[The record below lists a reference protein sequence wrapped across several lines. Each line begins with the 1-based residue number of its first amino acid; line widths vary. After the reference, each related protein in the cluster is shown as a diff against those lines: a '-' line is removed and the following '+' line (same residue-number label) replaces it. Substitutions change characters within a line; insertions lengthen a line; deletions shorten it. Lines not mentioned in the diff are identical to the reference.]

1 MRPLRRPHDPH
12 RQLLHV
18 PRLRHQHRLL
28 VVRPRDWRAEGPR
41 KRALL
46 SPGGQSDGI
55 RRPKSVAVEPKRCQD
70 AGMPSCGAC
79 GQDNPEIARFCL
91 ACGAPL
97 AAEEPHREERRIVSV
112 VFVDLVG
119 FTSRSEQ
126 LDPEDVRAI
135 LTPYHG
141 TLRDE
146 LESFG
151 GVVEKFVGD
160 AVMAVFGAP
169 TAHGDD
175 PERAVRAALAI
186 REAVTALNARQ
197 PELELRIRG
206 AVNTGEAVVTLSARP
221 GLGEA
226 MVAGDVVN
234 TASRLQQHAPVGEV
248 VVGEET
254 YRATRAAIEY
264 EPVEAVT
271 AKGKSAPIAAWRA
284 VAASSAAGARDLSSS
299 PFVGRE
305 REIGL
310 LDATWERVERER
322 HPHLIT
328 VLGTPGVGKSRL
340 TAEFTERVRS
350 RGGRVVR
357 GRCLPY
363 RERSAYGALAQQV
376 KELAGIF
383 DSDDV
388 DVAVGKLRSLVE
400 RLVGKE
406 EAEVVAGH
414 IAILL
419 GFETKATTP
428 DRDSL
433 FQSVRVFVEAGAR
446 DEATAFIF
454 EDIHWADP
462 ALLDLIELLATRLH
476 DLPELLDARP
486 AWGGGLVAYN
496 ALPLEPLG
504 GSDAAQLALHLLGAD
519 TKAAQVA
526 EAGEGNPLFIEQL
539 AAVLQEGGEEA
550 ESLPTTVRGLVAA
563 RLDALP
569 VEERDVILDASIAG
583 RIFWRGAIERIARD
597 PDCLAEA
604 LAALERRDLIHRD
617 TVSRIEGDEQWSFKH
632 VLIRDVAYDLQ
643 PRARRREGH
652 RHIAEFIEAST
663 PEVGEAGAALAR
675 HWRGAGELDHAV
687 QHFVAAA
694 EEAERGWA
702 KQYAVTLYKEALDMT
717 PADDVERLRFL
728 RKRLA
733 VAQMALFH

>member
-1 MRPLRRPHDPH
+1 M
-12 RQLLHV
+12 
-18 PRLRHQHRLL
+18 PRC
-28 VVRPRDWRAEGPR
+28 A
-41 KRALL
+41 
-46 SPGGQSDGI
+46 
-55 RRPKSVAVEPKRCQD
+55 
-70 AGMPSCGAC
+70 AC

-97 AAEEPHREERRIVSV
+97 TAEPPQREERRIVSV

-141 TLRDE
+141 TVRDE

-175 PERAVRAALAI
+175 PERAVRAALSV
-186 REAVTALNARQ
+186 RDAVEALNAEQ

-221 GLGEA
+221 ALGEA

-234 TASRLQQHAPVGEV
+234 TASRLQQHAPVGEI

-264 EPVEAVT
+264 EPLEAVM
-271 AKGKSAPIAAWRA
+271 AKGKTEPIEAWRA
-284 VAASSAAGARDLSSS
+284 IAAASATGERFLSST
-299 PFVGRE
+299 PFVGRS
-305 REIGL
+305 REFDL

-328 VLGTPGVGKSRL
+328 VLGSPGVGKSRL
-340 TAEFTERVRS
+340 TAEFTQHIS
-350 RGGRVVR
+350 ARGGRVVR

-363 RERSAYGALAQQV
+363 RERSAYGPFAMQV
-376 KELAGIF
+376 KDLAGIY
-383 DSDDV
+383 DSDDLE
-388 DVAVGKLRSLVE
+388 VATGKLRTLVE

-406 EAEVVAGH
+406 EAETVAGH

-433 FQSVRVFVEAGAR
+433 FHSVRVFVEAGAR
-446 DEATAFIF
+446 DEATAFVF

-476 DLPELLDARP
+476 DLPVLLLTLARPELLDMRP
-486 AWGGGLVAYN
+486 GWGGGMLAYN
-496 ALPLEPLG
+496 ALPLEPLE
-504 GSDAAQLALHLLGAD
+504 GSDAAELALHLLGAD
-519 TKAAQVA
+519 TKAAEVA
-526 EAGEGNPLFIEQL
+526 RAGEGNPLFIEQL
-539 AAVLQEGGEEA
+539 AAVLQESGEQA
-550 ESLPTTVRGLVAA
+550 DRLPTTIRGLVAA

-569 VEERDVILDASIAG
+569 AEERGVILDAAIVG
-583 RIFWRGAIERIARD
+583 RIFWRGALERIAHD
-597 PDCLAEA
+597 PDCLSAA
-604 LAALERRDLIHRD
+604 LAALEQRDLIRRD
-617 TVSRIEGDEQWSFKH
+617 TVSRIEGDAQWSFKH
-632 VLIRDVAYDLQ
+632 VLIRDVAYELQ

-652 RHIAEFIEAST
+652 RHIAEFIEEST

-675 HWRGAGELDHAV
+675 HWRGAGELEHAV

-702 KQYAVTLYKEALDMT
+702 KGYAVTLYKEALDMT
-717 PADDVERLRFL
+717 PAEDVERVRFL
-728 RKRLA
+728 RRRLA
-733 VAQMALFH
+733 IAQSALFHLDDVRVVGLGGGEPG

>member
-1 MRPLRRPHDPH
+1 
-12 RQLLHV
+12 
-18 PRLRHQHRLL
+18 
-28 VVRPRDWRAEGPR
+28 
-41 KRALL
+41 
-46 SPGGQSDGI
+46 
-55 RRPKSVAVEPKRCQD
+55 
-70 AGMPSCGAC
+70 MPSCGAC

-97 AAEEPHREERRIVSV
+97 GAEDARREERRIVSV

-141 TLRDE
+141 TVRDE

-175 PERAVRAALAI
+175 PERAVRAALAV
-186 REAVTALNARQ
+186 RDSVAALNVEQ
-197 PELELRIRG
+197 PGLELRIRG

-221 GLGEA
+221 ALGEA

-234 TASRLQQHAPVGEV
+234 TASRLQQHAPVGEI

-254 YRATRAAIEY
+254 HRATRSAIEY
-264 EPVEAVT
+264 EPLEAVT
-271 AKGKSAPIAAWRA
+271 AKGKTAPIAAWRA
-284 VAASSAAGARDLSSS
+284 VAPASATGERHLSST
-299 PFVGRE
+299 PFIGRD

-310 LDATWERVERER
+310 LDATWERVELER
-322 HPHLIT
+322 RPHLIT
-328 VLGTPGVGKSRL
+328 VLGPPGVGKSRL
-340 TAEFTERVRS
+340 MAEFTERISARK
-350 RGGRVVR
+350 GRVVR

-363 RERSAYGALAQQV
+363 RERSPYGAFTAQV

-388 DVAVGKLRSLVE
+388 DVATDKLRTLVE
-400 RLVGKE
+400 RLVSKE
-406 EAEVVAGH
+406 EAAVVADH
-414 IAILL
+414 LAILL
-419 GFETKATTP
+419 GFETKASAP

-433 FQSVRVFVEAGAR
+433 FQSVRVFIEAGAR
-446 DEATAFIF
+446 DEPTAFVF
-454 EDIHWADP
+454 EDIHWADS
-462 ALLDLIELLATRLH
+462 ALLDLIELLAARLH
-476 DLPELLDARP
+476 DLPVLLLTNARPELLDARP

-504 GSDAAQLALHLLGAD
+504 GTDAAQLALHLLGAD
-519 TKAAQVA
+519 TKASHVA
-526 EAGEGNPLFIEQL
+526 EVAEGNPLFIEQL
-539 AAVLQEGGEEA
+539 AAVMSERGGEETGG
-550 ESLPTTVRGLVAA
+550 LPTTIRGLVAA

-569 VEERDVILDASIAG
+569 VDEREVILDASISG
-583 RIFWRGAIERIARD
+583 RLFWRGALERIARD
-597 PDCLAEA
+597 PACLADA
-604 LAALERRDLIHRD
+604 LAALERRDLIRRD
-617 TVSRIEGDEQWSFKH
+617 TVSRIEGDQQWSFKH

-643 PRARRREGH
+643 PRGRRRDGH
-652 RHIAEFIEAST
+652 RHVAEFIEAST

-675 HWRGAGELDHAV
+675 HWRAAGELHHAV

-702 KQYAVTLYKEALDMT
+702 KDYAVTLYKEALDMT
-717 PADDVERLRFL
+717 PPEEVDRVRFL

-733 VAQMALFH
+733 VAQMAMFHLGDVPALGELGSESS

>member
-1 MRPLRRPHDPH
+1 MSTCP
-12 RQLLHV
+12 
-18 PRLRHQHRLL
+18 
-28 VVRPRDWRAEGPR
+28 
-41 KRALL
+41 
-46 SPGGQSDGI
+46 
-55 RRPKSVAVEPKRCQD
+55 
-70 AGMPSCGAC
+70 AC

-97 AAEEPHREERRIVSV
+97 AADTPPREERRIVSV

-141 TLRDE
+141 TVRDE

-169 TAHGDD
+169 TSHGDD
-175 PERAVRAALAI
+175 PERAVRAALAV
-186 REAVTALNARQ
+186 RDAVATLNTEQ

-221 GLGEA
+221 ALGEA

-234 TASRLQQHAPVGEV
+234 TASRLQQHAPVGEI

-254 YRATRAAIEY
+254 YRATRSAIEY

-271 AKGKSAPIAAWRA
+271 AKGKTAPIEAWRA
-284 VAASSAAGARDLSSS
+284 VAAASPAGMRDLSST
-299 PFVGRE
+299 PFVGRS
-305 REIGL
+305 REVDL
-310 LDATWERVERER
+310 LDATWERVEGER
-322 HPHLIT
+322 RPHLIT
-328 VLGTPGVGKSRL
+328 VLGAPGVGKSRL
-340 TAEFTERVRS
+340 SAEFTERISS
-350 RGGRVVR
+350 RGGRIVR

-363 RERSAYGALAQQV
+363 RERSPYGVFASQV
-376 KELAGIF
+376 KELAGIY

-388 DVAVGKLRSLVE
+388 AVATGKLRTLVE
-400 RLVGKE
+400 RLVGPE
-406 EAEVVAGH
+406 EAEAVAGH

-419 GFETKATTP
+419 GFETKATAP

-433 FQSVRVFVEAGAR
+433 FQSVRVFIEAGAR
-446 DEATAFIF
+446 DEATAFVF
-454 EDIHWADP
+454 EDIHWADSS
-462 ALLDLIELLATRLH
+462 LLDLIELLATRLH
-476 DLPELLDARP
+476 DLPVLLLTLARPELLDIRP
-486 AWGGGLVAYN
+486 TWGGGLLAYN
-496 ALPLEPLG
+496 ALPLEPLEG
-504 GSDAAQLALHLLGAD
+504 KDASELAHHLLGAD
-519 TKAAQVA
+519 AKAAQVA
-526 EAGEGNPLFIEQL
+526 EAAEGNPLFIEQL
-539 AAVLQEGGEEA
+539 AAVLNERGEQADE
-550 ESLPTTVRGLVAA
+550 LPTTIRGLVSA

-569 VEERDVILDASIAG
+569 VEERDVMLDASIIG
-583 RIFWRGAIERIARD
+583 RIFWRGALERIARD
-597 PDCLAEA
+597 PDCLGEA
-604 LAALERRDLIHRD
+604 LAALERRDLVRRD
-617 TVSRIEGDEQWSFKH
+617 PVSRIEGDEQWSFKH

-652 RHIAEFIEAST
+652 RHIAEFIEEST

-675 HWRGAGELDHAV
+675 HWRGAGELDQAV

-702 KQYAVTLYKEALDMT
+702 KQYAVTLYREALDMT
-717 PADDVERLRFL
+717 PADDLERVRFL
-728 RKRLA
+728 RRRLA
-733 VAQMALFH
+733 VAQQALWHVADARLLGLGSGDSD

>member
-1 MRPLRRPHDPH
+1 MATCR
-12 RQLLHV
+12 
-18 PRLRHQHRLL
+18 
-28 VVRPRDWRAEGPR
+28 
-41 KRALL
+41 
-46 SPGGQSDGI
+46 
-55 RRPKSVAVEPKRCQD
+55 
-70 AGMPSCGAC
+70 SCG
-79 GQDNPEIARFCL
+79 QENPDIARFCL

-97 AAEEPHREERRIVSV
+97 EQEAAHREERRIVSV

-141 TLRDE
+141 TVRDE

-175 PERAVRAALAI
+175 PERAVRAALAV
-186 REAVTALNARQ
+186 RDAVVALNVEQ

-221 GLGEA
+221 ALGEA

-234 TASRLQQHAPVGEV
+234 TASRLQQHAPVGEII
-248 VVGEET
+248 VGEET
-254 YRATRAAIEY
+254 YRASRSAIEY

-271 AKGKSAPIAAWRA
+271 AKGKATPIEAWRA
-284 VAASSAAGARDLSSS
+284 IATTTAGGERDLSST
-299 PFVGRE
+299 PFVGRA
-305 REIGL
+305 REVGS
-310 LDATWERVERER
+310 LDATWERVELER
-322 HPHLIT
+322 RPHLIT
-328 VLGTPGVGKSRL
+328 VLGPPGVGKSRL
-340 TAEFTERVRS
+340 AAEFTEGIAA
-350 RGGRVVR
+350 RGGRVIR

-363 RERSAYGALAQQV
+363 RERSAYGAFAMQM

-388 DVAVGKLRSLVE
+388 DVATGKLRTLVE
-400 RLVGKE
+400 RLLGKE
-406 EAEVVAGH
+406 EAEAVAGH

-419 GFETKATTP
+419 GLETKATAP

-433 FQSVRVFVEAGAR
+433 FQSVRVFIEAGAR
-446 DEATAFIF
+446 DEATAFVF

-462 ALLDLIELLATRLH
+462 VLLDLIELLAARLH
-476 DLPELLDARP
+476 DLPVLLLTLARPELLDMRP
-486 AWGGGLVAYN
+486 GWGGGLSAYN

-526 EAGEGNPLFIEQL
+526 ESAEGNPLFIEQL
-539 AAVLQEGGEEA
+539 AAVLSERGSEA
-550 ESLPTTVRGLVAA
+550 TGSLPTTIRGLVAA

-569 VEERDVILDASIAG
+569 AEEREVILDASICG
-583 RIFWRGAIERIARD
+583 RIFWRGALVRIARD
-597 PDCLAEA
+597 PDCLGDA
-604 LAALERRDLIHRD
+604 LAALERRDLLRRD
-617 TVSRIEGDEQWSFKH
+617 SVSRIEGDEQWSFQH
-632 VLIRDVAYDLQ
+632 LLIRDVAYDLQ
-643 PRARRREGH
+643 PRGRRREGH
-652 RHIAEFIEAST
+652 RHVAEFIEEST

-675 HWRGAGELDHAV
+675 HWRGAGELEHAV
-687 QHFVAAA
+687 KHFVNAA

-702 KQYAVTLYKEALDMT
+702 KQLAVTLYKEALDMT
-717 PADDVERLRFL
+717 PAEEVERVRFL

-733 VAQMALFH
+733 VATQVYVHMDDAQLLGLGSGES

>member
-1 MRPLRRPHDPH
+1 
-12 RQLLHV
+12 
-18 PRLRHQHRLL
+18 
-28 VVRPRDWRAEGPR
+28 
-41 KRALL
+41 
-46 SPGGQSDGI
+46 
-55 RRPKSVAVEPKRCQD
+55 
-70 AGMPSCGAC
+70 MPSCGAC

-97 AAEEPHREERRIVSV
+97 GAEDARREERRIVSV

-141 TLRDE
+141 TVRDE

-175 PERAVRAALAI
+175 PERAVRAALAV
-186 REAVTALNARQ
+186 RDSVAALNVEQ
-197 PELELRIRG
+197 PGLELRIRG

-221 GLGEA
+221 ALGEA

-234 TASRLQQHAPVGEV
+234 TASRLQQHAPVGEI

-254 YRATRAAIEY
+254 HRATRSAIEY
-264 EPVEAVT
+264 EPLEAVT
-271 AKGKSAPIAAWRA
+271 AKGKTAPIAAWRA
-284 VAASSAAGARDLSSS
+284 VAPASPTGERHLSST
-299 PFVGRE
+299 PFIGRD

-310 LDATWERVERER
+310 LDATWERVELER
-322 HPHLIT
+322 RPHLIT
-328 VLGTPGVGKSRL
+328 VLGPPGVGKSRL
-340 TAEFTERVRS
+340 MAEFTERIS
-350 RGGRVVR
+350 AGKGRVVR

-363 RERSAYGALAQQV
+363 RERSPYGAFTAQV

-388 DVAVGKLRSLVE
+388 DVATDKLRTLVE
-400 RLVGKE
+400 RLVSKE
-406 EAEVVAGH
+406 EAAVVADH
-414 IAILL
+414 LAILL
-419 GFETKATTP
+419 GFETKASAP

-433 FQSVRVFVEAGAR
+433 FQSVRVFIEAGAR
-446 DEATAFIF
+446 DEPTAFVF
-454 EDIHWADP
+454 EDIHWADS
-462 ALLDLIELLATRLH
+462 ALLDLIELLAARLH
-476 DLPELLDARP
+476 DLPVLLLTNARPELLDARP

-504 GSDAAQLALHLLGAD
+504 GTDAAQLALHLLGAD
-519 TKAAQVA
+519 TKASHVAQVA
-526 EAGEGNPLFIEQL
+526 EGNPLFIEQL
-539 AAVLQEGGEEA
+539 AAVMSERGGEETGG
-550 ESLPTTVRGLVAA
+550 LPPTIRGLVAA

-569 VEERDVILDASIAG
+569 VDEREVILDASISG
-583 RIFWRGAIERIARD
+583 RLFWRGALERIARD
-597 PDCLAEA
+597 PACLADA
-604 LAALERRDLIHRD
+604 LAALERRDLIRRD
-617 TVSRIEGDEQWSFKH
+617 TVSRIEGDQQWSFKH

-643 PRARRREGH
+643 PRGRRRDGH
-652 RHIAEFIEAST
+652 RHVAEFIEAST

-675 HWRGAGELDHAV
+675 HWRAAGELHHAV

-702 KQYAVTLYKEALDMT
+702 KDYAVTLYKEALDMT
-717 PADDVERLRFL
+717 PPEEVDRVRFL

-733 VAQMALFH
+733 VAQMAMFHLGDVPALGELGSESS

>member
-1 MRPLRRPHDPH
+1 
-12 RQLLHV
+12 
-18 PRLRHQHRLL
+18 
-28 VVRPRDWRAEGPR
+28 
-41 KRALL
+41 
-46 SPGGQSDGI
+46 
-55 RRPKSVAVEPKRCQD
+55 VATCS
-70 AGMPSCGAC
+70 SCG
-79 GQDNPEIARFCL
+79 QENPDIARFCL

-97 AAEEPHREERRIVSV
+97 EQETPLREERRIVSV

-141 TLRDE
+141 TVRDE

-169 TAHGDD
+169 TSHGDD
-175 PERAVRAALAI
+175 PERAVRAALAV
-186 REAVTALNARQ
+186 RDAVAALNEEQ

-221 GLGEA
+221 ALGEA

-234 TASRLQQHAPVGEV
+234 TASRLQQHAPVGEI

-254 YRATRAAIEY
+254 YRATHGAITY
-264 EPVEAVT
+264 EPLESVT
-271 AKGKSAPIAAWRA
+271 AKGKAEPIEVWRA
-284 VAASSAAGARDLSSS
+284 VATATAGGERDLSTT
-299 PFVGRE
+299 PFVGRD
-305 REIGL
+305 REVGL
-310 LDATWERVERER
+310 LEATWERVELER
-322 HPHLIT
+322 RPHLIT

-340 TAEFTERVRS
+340 TAEFTERIAA
-350 RGGRVVR
+350 RGGRIVR

-363 RERSAYGALAQQV
+363 RERSAYGAFAMQI

-383 DSDDV
+383 DSDDLA
-388 DVAVGKLRSLVE
+388 VATGKLRTLVE

-406 EAEVVAGH
+406 EAEAVAGH

-419 GFETKATTP
+419 GLETKATAP

-433 FQSVRVFVEAGAR
+433 FQSVRVFIEAGAR
-446 DEATAFIF
+446 DEATAFVF

-462 ALLDLIELLATRLH
+462 ALLDLIELLAARLH
-476 DLPELLDARP
+476 DLPVLLLTLARPELLDARP

-496 ALPLEPLG
+496 ALPIEPLDG
-504 GSDAAQLALHLLGAD
+504 TDAAQLALHLLGAD
-519 TKAAQVA
+519 TKAAKVA
-526 EAGEGNPLFIEQL
+526 EAAEGNPLFIEQL
-539 AAVLQEGGEEA
+539 AAVMSERGTEA
-550 ESLPTTVRGLVAA
+550 TDSLPTTIRGLVSA

-569 VEERDVILDASIAG
+569 SAEREVILDASICG
-583 RIFWRGAIERIARD
+583 RSFWKGALVRIARD
-597 PDCLAEA
+597 PDCLGEA
-604 LAALERRDLIHRD
+604 LGALERRDLVRRD

-652 RHIAEFIEAST
+652 RHVAEFIEEST

-675 HWRGAGELDHAV
+675 HWRGAGELEHAV
-687 QHFVAAA
+687 KHFVTAA

-702 KQYAVTLYKEALDMT
+702 KELAVSLYKEALDMT
-717 PADDVERLRFL
+717 PAEDVERFRFL
-728 RKRLA
+728 RRRLA
-733 VAQMALFH
+733 VAMSASFHVEDAQLIFGE

>member
-1 MRPLRRPHDPH
+1 MQRERCHD
-12 RQLLHV
+12 
-18 PRLRHQHRLL
+18 
-28 VVRPRDWRAEGPR
+28 
-41 KRALL
+41 
-46 SPGGQSDGI
+46 
-55 RRPKSVAVEPKRCQD
+55 AVMAAC
-70 AGMPSCGAC
+70 SAC

-91 ACGAPL
+91 ACGASL
-97 AAEEPHREERRIVSV
+97 AEEAPRREERRIVSV

-135 LTPYHG
+135 LNPYHG
-141 TLRDE
+141 TVRDE

-175 PERAVRAALAI
+175 PERAVRAALAV
-186 REAVTALNARQ
+186 REAVATLNTDQ

-221 GLGEA
+221 ALGEA

-234 TASRLQQHAPVGEV
+234 TASRLQQHAPVGEI

-254 YRATRAAIEY
+254 YRATRSAIEY
-264 EPVEAVT
+264 EPIDAVT
-271 AKGKSAPIAAWRA
+271 AKGKTEPLAVWRA
-284 VAASSAAGARDLSSS
+284 VCAESPTGERHLSST
-299 PFVGRE
+299 PFVGRS
-305 REIGL
+305 REVGL
-310 LDATWERVERER
+310 LDATWERVETER
-322 HPHLIT
+322 RPHLIT
-328 VLGTPGVGKSRL
+328 VLGAPGVGKSRL
-340 TAEFTERVRS
+340 SAEFTQRIIA

-363 RERSAYGALAQQV
+363 RERSAYGAFAMQV

-388 DVAVGKLRSLVE
+388 EVATGKLRTLVE

-406 EAEVVAGH
+406 EAEAVAGH

-419 GFETKATTP
+419 GFETKATAP

-433 FQSVRVFVEAGAR
+433 FQSVRLFIEAGAR
-446 DEATAFIF
+446 DEPTAFVF
-454 EDIHWADP
+454 EDIHWADR
-462 ALLDLIELLATRLH
+462 ALLDLIELLAARLH
-476 DLPELLDARP
+476 ELPVLLLTLARPELLDTRP
-486 AWGGGLVAYN
+486 AWGGGLLAYN
-496 ALPLEPLG
+496 ALPLEPLE
-504 GSDAAQLALHLLGAD
+504 GSDAAELALHLLGGN
-519 TKAAQVA
+519 TKAVEVA
-526 EAGEGNPLFIEQL
+526 KAGEGNPLFIEQL
-539 AAVLQEGGEEA
+539 AAVLNERGEQAEG
-550 ESLPTTVRGLVAA
+550 LPTTIRGLVAA

-569 VEERDVILDASIAG
+569 PEERDVILDASING
-583 RIFWRGAIERIARD
+583 RIFWRGALERIARD
-597 PDCLAEA
+597 PDSLGAA
-604 LAALERRDLIHRD
+604 LAALERRDLIRRD
-617 TVSRIEGDEQWSFKH
+617 AVSRIEGDEQWSFKH

-652 RHIAEFIEAST
+652 RHIAEFIEEST

-675 HWRGAGELDHAV
+675 HWRGAGELEHAV
-687 QHFVAAA
+687 RHFVAAA

-717 PADDVERLRFL
+717 PVEDVEQVRFL

-733 VAQMALFH
+733 VAQSVYFHVDDVQLLGLGGTES

>member
-1 MRPLRRPHDPH
+1 MQR
-12 RQLLHV
+12 
-18 PRLRHQHRLL
+18 
-28 VVRPRDWRAEGPR
+28 
-41 KRALL
+41 
-46 SPGGQSDGI
+46 I
-55 RRPKSVAVEPKRCQD
+55 RCQD
-70 AGMPSCGAC
+70 AGMPTCRAC
-79 GQDNPEIARFCL
+79 GQESPEIARFCL

-97 AAEEPHREERRIVSV
+97 AEEETPHREERRIVSV

-135 LTPYHG
+135 LNPYHQ
-141 TLRDE
+141 TVRDE

-175 PERAVRAALAI
+175 PERAVRAALAV
-186 REAVTALNARQ
+186 REAVAALNAEQ
-197 PELELRIRG
+197 PQLELRIRG

-221 GLGEA
+221 ALGEA

-234 TASRLQQHAPVGEV
+234 TASRLQQYAPVGEIV
-248 VVGEET
+248 AGEEA

-264 EPVEAVT
+264 EPLEPVT
-271 AKGKSAPIAAWRA
+271 AKGKAEPLRAWRA
-284 VAASSAAGARDLSSS
+284 VAAASAAGERDLSST
-299 PFVGRE
+299 PFVGRS
-305 REIGL
+305 READL

-328 VLGTPGVGKSRL
+328 VLGAPGVGKSRL
-340 TAEFTERVRS
+340 TAEFTQRIAS

-363 RERSAYGALAQQV
+363 RERSPYGAFAMQV
-376 KELAGIF
+376 KDLAGIF

-388 DVAVGKLRSLVE
+388 ALATGKLRTLVE
-400 RLVGKE
+400 RLVGAE
-406 EAEVVAGH
+406 EAEAVAGH

-419 GFETKATTP
+419 GFETETTAP

-446 DEATAFIF
+446 DEATAFVF

-462 ALLDLIELLATRLH
+462 VLLDLIELLATRLH
-476 DLPELLDARP
+476 DLPVLLLTLSRPELLDARP
-486 AWGGGLVAYN
+486 TWGGGLLAYN
-496 ALPLEPLG
+496 ALPLEPLDG
-504 GSDAAQLALHLLGAD
+504 KDAADLALHLLGAD
-519 TKAAQVA
+519 TKAARVA
-526 EAGEGNPLFIEQL
+526 EAAEGNPLFIEQL
-539 AAVLQEGGEEA
+539 AAVLSERGEEA
-550 ESLPTTVRGLVAA
+550 EGLPTTIRGLVAA

-569 VEERDVILDASIAG
+569 AEEREVILDASIHG
-583 RIFWRGAIERIARD
+583 RIFWRGGLQRMARD
-597 PDCLAEA
+597 PDGLAEA
-604 LAALERRDLIHRD
+604 LAALERRDLIRRD
-617 TVSRIEGDEQWSFKH
+617 AVSRIEGDEQWAFKH
-632 VLIRDVAYDLQ
+632 LLIRDVAYDLQ

-675 HWRGAGELDHAV
+675 HWRGAGELEHAV

-717 PADDVERLRFL
+717 PPEDVERIRFL

-733 VAQMALFH
+733 VAQSVYFHVDDVQVLGLGGGEIA

>member
-1 MRPLRRPHDPH
+1 MATCR
-12 RQLLHV
+12 
-18 PRLRHQHRLL
+18 
-28 VVRPRDWRAEGPR
+28 
-41 KRALL
+41 
-46 SPGGQSDGI
+46 
-55 RRPKSVAVEPKRCQD
+55 
-70 AGMPSCGAC
+70 SCG
-79 GQDNPEIARFCL
+79 QENPDIARFCL

-97 AAEEPHREERRIVSV
+97 EEETARREERRIVSV

-141 TLRDE
+141 TVRDE

-175 PERAVRAALAI
+175 PERAVRAALAV
-186 REAVTALNARQ
+186 RDAVVGLNEEQ

-221 GLGEA
+221 ALGEA

-234 TASRLQQHAPVGEV
+234 TASRLQQHAPVGEII
-248 VVGEET
+248 VGEET
-254 YRATRAAIEY
+254 YRATRGAIEY

-271 AKGKSAPIAAWRA
+271 AKGKAAPIAAWRA
-284 VAASSAAGARDLSSS
+284 VAADSAHGERHLSST
-299 PFVGRE
+299 PFVGRS
-305 REIGL
+305 RELDL
-310 LDATWERVERER
+310 LAATWERVELER
-322 HPHLIT
+322 RPHLIT
-328 VLGTPGVGKSRL
+328 ILGPPGVGKSRL
-340 TAEFTERVRS
+340 TAEFTDEISS

-363 RERSAYGALAQQV
+363 RERSAYGAFAAQV
-376 KELAGIF
+376 KELADIF

-388 DVAVGKLRSLVE
+388 AVATGKLRTLVE
-400 RLVGKE
+400 RLVGTE
-406 EAEVVAGH
+406 EAETVAAH
-414 IAILL
+414 LAILL
-419 GFETKATTP
+419 GFETKATVP

-433 FQSVRVFVEAGAR
+433 FQSVRVFIEAGAR
-446 DEATAFIF
+446 DEATAFVF
-454 EDIHWADP
+454 EDIHWADS
-462 ALLDLIELLATRLH
+462 ALLDLIELLAARLH
-476 DLPELLDARP
+476 GLPVLLLTIARPDLLDARP
-486 AWGGGLVAYN
+486 AWGGGLLAYN

-504 GSDAAQLALHLLGAD
+504 GSEAAELALHLLGAD
-519 TKAAQVA
+519 AKAARLA
-526 EAGEGNPLFIEQL
+526 ETAEGNPLFIEQL
-539 AAVLQEGGEEA
+539 AAVLSERGSDEPEG
-550 ESLPTTVRGLVAA
+550 LPTTIRGLVAA

-569 VEERDVILDASIAG
+569 AGEREVILDASIVG
-583 RIFWRGAIERIARD
+583 RSFWRGALERIARD
-597 PDCLAEA
+597 PDCLSVA
-604 LAALERRDLIHRD
+604 LAALERRDLVRRD

-652 RHIAEFIEAST
+652 RHVAEFIEQST
-663 PEVGEAGAALAR
+663 PEVGEARAALAR
-675 HWRGAGELDHAV
+675 HWRGAGEIEHAV
-687 QHFVAAA
+687 THFVAAA

-702 KQYAVTLYKEALDMT
+702 KQLAVSLYKEALDMT
-717 PADDVERLRFL
+717 PADDLERVRFL

-733 VAQMALFH
+733 VAQQAYIHMDDAQLLGLGSGGES

>member
-1 MRPLRRPHDPH
+1 
-12 RQLLHV
+12 
-18 PRLRHQHRLL
+18 
-28 VVRPRDWRAEGPR
+28 
-41 KRALL
+41 
-46 SPGGQSDGI
+46 
-55 RRPKSVAVEPKRCQD
+55 
-70 AGMPSCGAC
+70 MPTCIAC
-79 GQDNPEIARFCL
+79 GQDNPDVARFCL

-97 AAEEPHREERRIVSV
+97 AEEAPRREERRIVSV

-141 TLRDE
+141 TVRDE

-175 PERAVRAALAI
+175 PERAVRAALAV
-186 REAVTALNARQ
+186 REAVVALNAEQ

-221 GLGEA
+221 ALGEA

-234 TASRLQQHAPVGEV
+234 TASRLQQHAPVGEI

-254 YRATRAAIEY
+254 YRATRSAIEY

-271 AKGKSAPIAAWRA
+271 AKGKSAPIRAWRA

-299 PFVGRE
+299 PFVGRD
-305 REIGL
+305 REVGL
-310 LDATWERVERER
+310 LDATWERVESER
-322 HPHLIT
+322 RPHLIT
-328 VLGTPGVGKSRL
+328 VLGAPGVGKSRL
-340 TAEFTERVRS
+340 TAEFAQRIAS

-363 RERSAYGALAQQV
+363 RERSAYGAFAMQV
-376 KELAGIF
+376 KELADIY

-388 DVAVGKLRSLVE
+388 AVATEKLRTLVE

-406 EAEVVAGH
+406 EAEAVAGH

-446 DEATAFIF
+446 DEATAFVF

-462 ALLDLIELLATRLH
+462 ALLDLIELLAVRLH
-476 DLPELLDARP
+476 DLPVLLLTLARPELLDLRP
-486 AWGGGLVAYN
+486 GWGGGMLAYN
-496 ALPLEPLG
+496 ALPLEPLE
-504 GSDAAQLALHLLGAD
+504 GSDAAELALHLLGAD
-519 TKAAQVA
+519 TKAAEVA
-526 EAGEGNPLFIEQL
+526 RAGEGNPLFIEQL

-550 ESLPTTVRGLVAA
+550 ESLPTTIRGLVAA

-583 RIFWRGAIERIARD
+583 RLFWRGAIERIARD
-597 PDCLAEA
+597 PDSLGAA
-604 LAALERRDLIHRD
+604 LAALERRDLIRRD
-617 TVSRIEGDEQWSFKH
+617 AVSRIEGDEQWSFKH

-675 HWRGAGELDHAV
+675 HWRGAGELEHAV
-687 QHFVAAA
+687 KHFVAAA

-717 PADDVERLRFL
+717 PTDDVERVRFL
-728 RKRLA
+728 RRRLA
-733 VAQMALFH
+733 VAQMALFHLDDVRVLGLSGEPT